1 MHHKIFLFSKK
12 HPRIT
17 AAEFSAGDPEHV
29 SELAQMGIQIQTMS
43 DGRMEFFLKKV
54 EISIHIIVFFS
65 LHRYSIGP

>member
-43 DGRMEFFLKKV
+43 DGRMEFF
-54 EISIHIIVFFS
+54 F
-65 LHRYSIGP
+65 